1 MIFSDGRNF
10 LKCWPSK
17 YPLKK
22 MEIKDFQ
29 NLIAE
34 KYLHRDKERGCA
46 KTFMWFTEE
55 VGELATVLAS
65 EDSTHQEK
73 EAEFADIFAWL
84 CTLANVNDVD
94 IEKACIEKYCKN
106 SPKGFK

>member
-1 MIFSDGRNF
+1 
-10 LKCWPSK
+10 
-17 YPLKK
+17 

>member
-1 MIFSDGRNF
+1 
-10 LKCWPSK
+10 
-17 YPLKK
+17 

-29 NLIAE
+29 QFIAD
-34 KYLHRDKERGCA
+34 KYLQRDKERGTA

-65 EDSTHQEK
+65 ETGGSEEK
-73 EAEFADIFAWL
+73 EAEFADVFAWL
-84 CTLANVNDVD
+84 CTLANINDVN
-94 IEKACIEKYCKN
+94 IEKACIEKYCKD